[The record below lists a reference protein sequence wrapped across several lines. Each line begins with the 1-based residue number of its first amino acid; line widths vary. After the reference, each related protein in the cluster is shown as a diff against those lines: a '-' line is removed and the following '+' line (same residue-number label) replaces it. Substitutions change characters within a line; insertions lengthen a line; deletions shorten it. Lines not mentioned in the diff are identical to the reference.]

1 LVLANV
7 KEFVDKALLLTQ
19 APEIETFVV
28 GKQMSFFFFCT
39 RKPAVE
45 HRQNLVEGFKCISLV
60 VQHEFLLFIEQLE
73 EFNSYLLVI
82 NDRTWASDVFV
93 L

>member
-1 LVLANV
+1 M
-7 KEFVDKALLLTQ
+7 DKALLLTQ
-19 APEIETFVV
+19 APEIKTLVV
-28 GKQMSFFFFCT
+28 GEQISFFFFCT
-39 RKPAVE
+39 RKPAVK

-60 VQHEFLLFIEQLE
+60 VQNEFLLFIEQLE

-82 NDRTWASDVFV
+82 NYRTGASDVFV